1 MDVTQEHKEEIQK
14 KIVEAIIAGLENKKL
29 LEIQLSEIADFV
41 LQRMDAVKNQDE
53 LLAFLADLS
62 SKWSVFNNIKLT
74 EEGEV
79 KNEAENKVTKDVLDL
94 AKNGKIDDAIG
105 LAKTMTN
112 T

>member
-1 MDVTQEHKEEIQK
+1 MDATKEHKNEIEK
-14 KIVEAIIAGLENKKL
+14 KIVEAIIAGLANKNL
-29 LEIQLSEIADFV
+29 LASQLSEIADFV
-41 LQRMDAVKNQDE
+41 LQRIDEVKNEDE

-62 SKWSVFNNIKLT
+62 SKWPIFNNIKLT

-79 KNEAENKVTKDVLDL
+79 KNEAEKEVANDVLDL

>member
-1 MDVTQEHKEEIQK
+1 MDVTEDHKNEIQK
-14 KIVEAIIAGLENKKL
+14 KIVDAILTGLENKSL
-29 LEIQLSEIADFV
+29 LATQLSEIADFA
-41 LQRMDAVKNQDE
+41 LKGIDAVKTQDE

-62 SKWSVFNNIKLT
+62 SKWPVFNNIKLT

-79 KNEAENKVTKDVLDL
+79 KNEAEKEVANGVLDL
-94 AKNGKIDDAIG
+94 ANSGKIDDAIG